1 MDYTNRIPNV
11 DDLIADLTHIKSR
24 YGNIPIVSYH
34 GMDTCT
40 RVTVKVSSI
49 WMSHEDDG
57 DGKPEATPSF
67 CFYNDLVCAI
77 GYEVDE

>member
-1 MDYTNRIPNV
+1 
-11 DDLIADLTHIKSR
+11 
-24 YGNIPIVSYH
+24 
-34 GMDTCT
+34 
-40 RVTVKVSSI
+40 
-49 WMSHEDDG
+49 MSHEDDG